1 MSELVTVEWRVP
13 VAEWRVFVDHV
24 ENKYGESG
32 RYRAWEVD
40 SAMREYIREDASDT
54 LSCRIDELIERAGG
68 TPDHAESEK
77 KNILTDP
84 LKLGENETDTD
95 ADPEVGADLLGGET
109 RKVRVKV
116 DSDLKAQFAEL
127 ADRSDQTCGECL
139 AFALRARRNGG
150 RDARLVRRID
160 AALDALDEHTDDAS
174 ESESDDEPYADLPHT
189 ARTTRQ
195 IVDHLD
201 QPDGARVAREQIH
214 KSIEAVTGSDTDY
227 MREQYTDRV
236 VDHLELIPH
245 TKNPDLFV
253 DPDWMEQAALSRPDI
268 PHPDAPAYDRL
279 PPADLSREEITDAV
293 KATVARAR
301 VKEDGEGNIGFGRRG
316 MRVEEL
322 SQEAFNGE
330 LPESTVRTAAARAG
344 NSDGWEWKETHAGTE
359 ILSINGAEL
368 SLHDPG
374 FEAVT
379 HDRWIERE
387 RESRREVESLTEE
400 DAPPEPTG

>member
-13 VAEWRVFVDHV
+13 VTEWRVFVDHV
-24 ENKYGESG
+24 ENEYGEAG
-32 RYRAWEVD
+32 RYKAWEVD

-54 LSCRIDELIERAGG
+54 LSRRIDELIERAGG
-68 TPDHAESEK
+68 TPDQGESEK

-109 RKVRVKV
+109 RKVRVNV

-160 AALDALDEHTDDAS
+160 AALDALDEDTDDAS

-189 ARTTRQ
+189 ARTTRR

-201 QPDGARVAREQIH
+201 QPDGAQVAREQIH
-214 KSIEAVTGSDTDY
+214 ESIEAVTGRDTNY

-236 VDHLELIPH
+236 VDHLGLIPH

-253 DPDWMEQAALSRPDI
+253 DPDWMKQAALSHPDI
-268 PHPDAPAYDRL
+268 PHPDAPACDRL
-279 PPADLSREEITDAV
+279 PPTDLSREEITDAV
-293 KATVARAR
+293 KSTVARER
-301 VKEDGEGNIGFGRRG
+301 VKEDSDHIRFGGRG
-316 MRVEEL
+316 MSVKQL
-322 SQEAFNGE
+322 SQEAFNGA
-330 LPESTVRTAAARAG
+330 LPESTVRTAAVRAS
-344 NSDGWEWKETHAGTE
+344 NSDGWEWKETYKGTE
-359 ILSINGAEL
+359 ILSINSAEL
-368 SLHDPG
+368 SRHDPG

-387 RESRREVESLTEE
+387 RESRREVESFTGE
-400 DAPPEPTG
+400 DAPPEPSG